1 MLCVLLVALAFF
13 LPLQHNDL
21 TIHRHKTITF
31 TLFSIEAMMLRP
43 PGRRTEKKL
52 MHLVPKQEKAFVN
65 NGYTRHALV
74 NAMAAFTIA
83 ILMPTTG
90 LCSAMG
96 QVWPLV
102 LMGGAVMAGTI
113 FGLLLHKKLNHETV
127 IQIPFTH
134 VPNVPRTNIGHNVK
148 KAA

>member
-1 MLCVLLVALAFF
+1 
-13 LPLQHNDL
+13 
-21 TIHRHKTITF
+21 
-31 TLFSIEAMMLRP
+31 
-43 PGRRTEKKL
+43 

-102 LMGGAVMAGTI
+102 LMGAAVTAGTI

-127 IQIPFTH
+127 IQIPLTH